1 MSKEQDKADSL
12 KLISSFQQLYFE
24 VSGKEDVS
32 SSSAF
37 FSLPQ
42 DEQWVEYC
50 NKILRSLKKL
60 DSSAQREF
68 FNEIS
73 RYGAPE
79 TIASLF
85 KDLDIVEFLTSLP
98 KPFQKTVIEIVLY
111 MRASEVGAEVSKKIL
126 PKIVKFLP
134 QIGEEA
140 MSYYLRQ
147 LFEKLP
153 FDEDFSIINSSISE
167 ELIKF
172 AFENDTARCS
182 FIEGLAGLY
191 NRDLS
196 KQFLPKLCKDLFG
209 KDQDQEKQTFFITE
223 IVKRWYSSGDPV
235 LFDVISGVIKLLP
248 STNLDVQK
256 EFINILFKQFEENA
270 IYSWSKATEL
280 NLRDFGSLQKLLPDV
295 INLIKKTSASVEE
308 AFFNKIYD
316 LIKHKENE
324 PVLEKILLELVD
336 LSDIT
341 TFTAKKQLVKGLLSP
356 RFESAGLKHKVVLK
370 IFETLPKMD
379 KDSRGQLGETIF
391 VSMLE
396 WHNLDLLSKIFL
408 PMIGFLPLISLYNQ
422 REFVQEI
429 CSLMKSRENGL
440 SKLEPKAREK
450 EIGVLKQFLSEMVK
464 VLPDVGE
471 WAQQAFIRALFDDT
485 IFGDRD
491 TVMLDT
497 FLEEYP
503 DGLRGISAKSVKF
516 INQLSAFKKFQKN
529 QFKEEP
535 LFIKSLS
542 TKEIEGRILE
552 SSAKLQPYKDFNPK
566 EFHPIIS
573 LFLKKVITCKA
584 VIERGKLLELAKM
597 LQEVMSQDELAKTAL
612 YAVVLPGTTAIQADI
627 VTVDGNFVGGYSTS
641 TGDIVVPD
649 ALTIDIR
656 HSASMLFHEFMHK
669 AVNFVFRN
677 NYKPV
682 FKVKSLAFELESPG
696 LRELEEIMKSLEK
709 TTKAKKYALFNGINY
724 KKEDYTK
731 ESIAH
736 FIEERVD
743 ARLIPERIQGRGIF
757 IESVKLTE
765 WLKKYPEP
773 ILKQFAQV
781 VDLLEETMPS
791 EYLLTGEVLDYTEG
805 FKCEVMGDESSVV
818 VVG

>member
-1 MSKEQDKADSL
+1 MSKEPDKADSP
-12 KLISSFQQLYFE
+12 KFISSFQQLYFE

-32 SSSAF
+32 SMSAF

-42 DEQWVEYC
+42 DKQWVDYC

-68 FNEIS
+68 FNELS
-73 RYGAPE
+73 RYAAPE
-79 TIASLF
+79 TVATLF

-98 KPFQKTVIEIVLY
+98 KPFQMTVIEMVLY
-111 MRASEVGAEVSKKIL
+111 MRASEVGAEVLKKIL
-126 PKIVKFLP
+126 PEIVKFLP
-134 QIGEEA
+134 KIGEEA

-153 FDEDFSIINSSISE
+153 FDEDFSLINSSLSE

-172 AFENDTARCS
+172 AFENDAARRS
-182 FIEGLAGLY
+182 FIKDLVSLC

-196 KQFLPKLCKDLFG
+196 KQFLPKFCKDLFG
-209 KDQDQEKQTFFITE
+209 KYQDQEKQTFFITE
-223 IVKRWYSSGDPV
+223 IVKGWYSSGDPV
-235 LFDVISGVIKLLP
+235 LFDVISGVTKLLS

-270 IYSWSKATEL
+270 IYYSWSKATEL

-316 LIKHKENE
+316 LIKHKESE

-341 TFTAKKQLVKGLLSP
+341 TFTAKKQLAKGLLSL

-396 WHNLDLLSKIFL
+396 WHNRDLLPKVFL
-408 PMIGFLPLISLYNQ
+408 SMIKFLPLITLYNQ
-422 REFVQEI
+422 REFTIEI

-485 IFGDRD
+485 IFDD
-491 TVMLDT
+491 SNTIMLDT
-497 FLEEYP
+497 FFGEYP

-516 INQLSAFKKFQKN
+516 INQLSVFKKFQKN

-542 TKEIEGRILE
+542 TKETVGKILE

-566 EFHPIIS
+566 DFHPIIS
-573 LFLKKVITCKA
+573 LFLKKVTTCKA
-584 VIERGKLLELAKM
+584 VIEQGKLIELATM
-597 LQEVMSQDELAKTAL
+597 LQKVISQDEFAKTAL
-612 YAVVLPGTTAIQADI
+612 YAVILPGTTAIQADI

-669 AVNFVFRN
+669 VANFVFQN
-677 NYKPV
+677 SYKPV

-709 TTKAKKYALFNGINY
+709 AEKAKNYALFNGTNY
-724 KKEDYTK
+724 KKEDYAK

-743 ARLIPERIQGRGIF
+743 ERLIPERIQDRGIF
-757 IESVKLTE
+757 IESIKLTE

-773 ILKQFAQV
+773 ILKQFAQA
-781 VDLLEETMPS
+781 VDLLEEIMTS
-791 EYLLTGEVLDYTEG
+791 EYSIAGEVLGYTEG
-805 FKCEVMGDESSVV
+805 FKCEIVGDDSLVL
-818 VVG
+818 VG